1 MKDLELLA
9 PARNADIGI
18 AAIDCGADAVY
29 IAGPEFGARKA
40 AGNSIED
47 IRRLCGYAHR
57 FGVRIFLTLNT
68 ILYDN
73 ELEAARRLLEEAEEA
88 GVDAIIAQDPAV
100 WKMTSL
106 PVHASTQCA
115 IRTPEAARFYE
126 SLGSSRLV
134 LERQM
139 SLDRIR
145 EIREAT
151 SCELEFFVHGALC
164 VCYSGQCY
172 ISERI
177 ERRSANRGECIQACR
192 SLYDLVDGNGKVL
205 VKDKAL
211 LSLRDYNLRSYL
223 ADLADA
229 GICSFK
235 IEGRLK
241 GISYV
246 RNVVRAYSIAL
257 DNLVAKHP
265 GYYRRTSFGRS
276 AGGFSPDLDKTFNRT
291 YTKLYIDGSRGKW
304 SSMDA
309 PKSVGEE
316 IGTVVSIDR
325 TPGRLSAGDGQ
336 MEVIVKSGNPAVCL
350 RNGDGFSFVSKD
362 HNEIVGFRGDV
373 CRGVRIACRNVP
385 ELYVG
390 ARLFRNLD
398 SAFEK
403 ELDSNLP
410 VRQIP
415 VSLEVAVRSADDRFL
430 LDVMALSQDG
440 REVRF
445 VHDGGTTLASNPF
458 RMRDMFYSQLGKVT
472 GMYSFTLEGL
482 HAESL
487 GGKMPYLPVSSINAI
502 RRECAAKLD
511 GMPLRAIP
519 LYSPE
524 ASGNT
529 AVLSDSGGQV
539 TYKSN
544 VANEVTKKIYRDCG
558 VTDVERAYEITHRHD
573 VELMRTKYCI
583 RYELGM
589 CPVHQNAAPPER
601 LYLLNN
607 GKRYSLGF
615 DCARCE
621 MTVS

>member
-40 AGNSIED
+40 AGNSMED

-73 ELEAARRLLEEAEEA
+73 ELEPARKLLKEAEEA

-126 SLGSSRLV
+126 DLGSSRLV
-134 LERQM
+134 LERQL
-139 SLDRIR
+139 SLEQIR
-145 EIREAT
+145 DIRKAT

-172 ISERI
+172 MSERI
-177 ERRSANRGECIQACR
+177 DRRSANRGECIQACR
-192 SLYDLVDGNGKVL
+192 SLYDLVDGSGKVL

-211 LSLRDYNLRSYL
+211 LSLKDYNLRSRL
-223 ADLADA
+223 EDLADE

-241 GISYV
+241 SISYV

-257 DNLVAKHP
+257 DNLVAKYP

-276 AGGFSPDLDKTFNRT
+276 GGGFTPDLDKTFNRT
-291 YTKLYIDGSRGKW
+291 YTKLFIDGSRGRW

-309 PKSVGEE
+309 PKSMGEE
-316 IGTVVSIDR
+316 VGTVVSVNR
-325 TPGRLSAGDGQ
+325 APGRLGDDAGR
-336 MEVIVKSGNPAVCL
+336 MEVIIKSDNPSLYL
-350 RNGDGFSFVSKD
+350 RNGDGFSFISKD

-373 CRGVRIACRNVP
+373 CRGIRIACRNVP

-390 ARLFRNLD
+390 ARLYRNLD
-398 SAFEK
+398 SAFGK
-403 ELDSNLP
+403 ELETNLP
-410 VRQIP
+410 VRLIP
-415 VSLEVAVRSADDRFL
+415 VSVEVSILSREGSFIMEV
-430 LDVMALSQDG
+430 VALSQDG
-440 REVRF
+440 REVRLERDAGP
-445 VHDGGTTLASNPF
+445 VLAVNPS
-458 RMRDMFYSQLGKVT
+458 RMKEVFISQFGKAT
-472 GMYSFTLEGL
+472 GSYSFSLDAL
-482 HAESL
+482 HADSL
-487 GGKMPYLPVSSINAI
+487 GGRMPFLPVSAINGI
-502 RRECAAKLD
+502 RRECAAALD
-511 GMPLRAIP
+511 GMPLNAIP
-519 LYSPE
+519 LYS
-524 ASGNT
+524 
-529 AVLSDSGGQV
+529 AVRQDRVPATEGQV

-544 VANEVTKKIYRDCG
+544 VANMVTERIYREG
-558 VTDVERAYEITHRHD
+558 GAEGIERAYEITHRKG

-589 CPVHQNAAPPER
+589 CPVHQKGTPPER

-607 GKRYSLGF
+607 GKRYTLGF
-615 DCARCE
+615 DCAACE
-621 MTVS
+621 MTLTD

>member
-40 AGNSIED
+40 AGNSLED

-68 ILYDN
+68 ILYDR
-73 ELEAARRLLEEAEEA
+73 ELEDARKLLQEAEEA

-115 IRTPEAARFYE
+115 IRTPETARFYE

-139 SLDRIR
+139 SLEQIR

-151 SCELEFFVHGALC
+151 GCELEFFVHGALC

-172 ISERI
+172 MSERI
-177 ERRSANRGECIQACR
+177 DGRSANRGECIQACR
-192 SLYDLVDGNGKVL
+192 SLYDLVDGSGKVL

-211 LSLRDYNLRSYL
+211 LSLKDYNLRSRL
-223 ADLADA
+223 EELADA

-241 GISYV
+241 SISYV

-257 DNLVAKHP
+257 DNLVAKYP
-265 GYYRRTSFGRS
+265 GDFRRTSFGRS
-276 AGGFSPDLDKTFNRT
+276 SGGFSPDLDKTFNRS
-291 YTKLYIDGSRGKW
+291 YTKLFIDGSRGKW

-316 IGTVVSIDR
+316 IGTVAAINR
-325 TPGRLSAGDGQ
+325 TPGRLAADAGR
-336 MEVIVKSGNPAVCL
+336 MEVSVKFDNPALFL

-373 CRGVRIACRNVP
+373 CRGAFISTRNVP

-403 ELDSNLP
+403 ELDTNLP
-410 VRQIP
+410 VRLIP
-415 VSLEVAVRSADDRFL
+415 VSLDITIRSRGESNIL
-430 LDVMALSQDG
+430 EIRALSQDG
-440 REVRF
+440 REVSF
-445 VHDGGTTLASNPF
+445 EQDAGNTLASNPS
-458 RMRDMFYSQLGKVT
+458 RMRDMFFSQLEKVT
-472 GMYSFTLEGL
+472 GIYSFTLDGL
-482 HAESL
+482 HTEEL
-487 GGKMPYLPVSSINAI
+487 GAKMPFLPVSAINGI
-502 RRECAAKLD
+502 RRECASRLD
-511 GMPLRAIP
+511 GMPLK
-519 LYSPE
+519 
-524 ASGNT
+524 
-529 AVLSDSGGQV
+529 AVPMYHAAVPADPAEISGQV

-544 VANEVTKKIYRDCG
+544 VANVVTEKIYSEAG
-558 VTDVERAYEITHRHD
+558 ATAVERAYEITHRPGA
-573 VELMRTKYCI
+573 ELMRTKYCI

-589 CPVHQNAAPPER
+589 CPVHQHATPPER

-607 GKRYSLGF
+607 GKRYSLSF

-621 MTVS
+621 MTVL

>member
-145 EIREAT
+145 EIRAAT

-172 ISERI
+172 MSERI

-211 LSLRDYNLRSYL
+211 LSL
-223 ADLADA
+223 
-229 GICSFK
+229 
-235 IEGRLK
+235 
-241 GISYV
+241 
-246 RNVVRAYSIAL
+246 
-257 DNLVAKHP
+257 
-265 GYYRRTSFGRS
+265 
-276 AGGFSPDLDKTFNRT
+276 FNRT

-325 TPGRLSAGDGQ
+325 TPGRLSSGDGQ
-336 MEVIVKSGNPAVCL
+336 MEVIVKSDNPAVCL

-487 GGKMPYLPVSSINAI
+487 GGKMPFLPVSSINAI

-519 LYSPE
+519 LYSAE

-558 VTDVERAYEITHRHD
+558 ATDVERAYEITHRHD

>member
-40 AGNSIED
+40 AGNSLED

-68 ILYDN
+68 ILYDR
-73 ELEAARRLLEEAEEA
+73 ELEDARKLLREAEEA

-115 IRTPEAARFYE
+115 IRTPETARFYE

-139 SLDRIR
+139 SLEQIR

-151 SCELEFFVHGALC
+151 GCELEFFVHGALC

-172 ISERI
+172 MSERI
-177 ERRSANRGECIQACR
+177 DGRSANRGECIQACR
-192 SLYDLVDGNGKVL
+192 SLYDLVDGSGKVL

-211 LSLRDYNLRSYL
+211 LSLKDYNLRSRL
-223 ADLADA
+223 EELADA

-241 GISYV
+241 SISYV

-257 DNLVAKHP
+257 DNLVAKYP
-265 GYYRRTSFGRS
+265 GDFRRTSFGRS
-276 AGGFSPDLDKTFNRT
+276 SGGFSPDLDKTFNRS
-291 YTKLYIDGSRGKW
+291 YTKLFIDGSRGKW

-316 IGTVVSIDR
+316 IGTVAAINR
-325 TPGRLSAGDGQ
+325 TPGRLAADAGR
-336 MEVIVKSGNPAVCL
+336 MEVSVKFDNPALFL

-373 CRGVRIACRNVP
+373 CRGAFISTRNVP

-403 ELDSNLP
+403 ELDTNLP
-410 VRQIP
+410 VRLIP
-415 VSLEVAVRSADDRFL
+415 VSLDITIRSRGESNIL
-430 LDVMALSQDG
+430 VIRALSQDG
-440 REVRF
+440 REVGF
-445 VHDGGTTLASNPF
+445 EQDAGNTLASNPS
-458 RMRDMFYSQLGKVT
+458 RMRDMFFSQLEKVT
-472 GMYSFTLEGL
+472 GIYSFTLEGL
-482 HAESL
+482 HTEEL
-487 GGKMPYLPVSSINAI
+487 GAKMPFLPVSAINGI
-502 RRECAAKLD
+502 RRECASRLD
-511 GMPLRAIP
+511 GMPLK
-519 LYSPE
+519 
-524 ASGNT
+524 
-529 AVLSDSGGQV
+529 AVPMYHAAVPADPAEISGQV

-544 VANEVTKKIYRDCG
+544 VANVVTEKIYSEAG
-558 VTDVERAYEITHRHD
+558 ATAVERAYEITHRPGA
-573 VELMRTKYCI
+573 ELMHTKYCI

-589 CPVHQNAAPPER
+589 CPVHQHATPPER

-607 GKRYSLGF
+607 GKRYSLSF

-621 MTVS
+621 MTVL

>member
-40 AGNSIED
+40 AGNSLED

-68 ILYDN
+68 ILYDR
-73 ELEAARRLLEEAEEA
+73 ELEDARKLLREAEEA

-115 IRTPEAARFYE
+115 IRTPGTARFYE

-139 SLDRIR
+139 SLEQIR
-145 EIREAT
+145 GIREAT
-151 SCELEFFVHGALC
+151 GCELEFFVHGALC

-172 ISERI
+172 MSERI
-177 ERRSANRGECIQACR
+177 DGRSANRGECIQACR
-192 SLYDLVDGNGKVL
+192 SLYDLVDGSGKVL

-211 LSLRDYNLRSYL
+211 LSLKDYNLRSRL
-223 ADLADA
+223 EDLADA

-241 GISYV
+241 SISYV

-257 DNLVAKHP
+257 DNLVAKYP
-265 GYYRRTSFGRS
+265 GNFRRTSFGRS
-276 AGGFSPDLDKTFNRT
+276 SGGFSPDLDKTFNRS
-291 YTKLYIDGSRGKW
+291 YTKLFIDGSRGKW

-316 IGTVVSIDR
+316 IGTVAAINR
-325 TPGRLSAGDGQ
+325 TPGRLAADAGR
-336 MEVIVKSGNPAVCL
+336 MEVSVKFDNPALFL

-373 CRGVRIACRNVP
+373 CSGAFISTRNVP

-403 ELDSNLP
+403 ELDTNLP
-410 VRQIP
+410 VRLIP
-415 VSLEVAVRSADDRFL
+415 VSLDITIRSRGESNIL
-430 LDVMALSQDG
+430 EIRALSQDG
-440 REVRF
+440 REVSF
-445 VHDGGTTLASNPF
+445 EQDAGVTLASNPS
-458 RMRDMFYSQLGKVT
+458 RMRDMFFSQLEKVT
-472 GMYSFTLEGL
+472 GLYSFILDGL
-482 HAESL
+482 HTEEL
-487 GGKMPYLPVSSINAI
+487 GAKMPFLPVSAINGI
-502 RRECAAKLD
+502 RRECASRLD
-511 GMPLRAIP
+511 GMPLK
-519 LYSPE
+519 
-524 ASGNT
+524 
-529 AVLSDSGGQV
+529 AVPMYHAAVPADPAEISGQV

-544 VANEVTKKIYRDCG
+544 VANVVTEKIYSEAG
-558 VTDVERAYEITHRHD
+558 ATAVERAYEITHRPGA
-573 VELMRTKYCI
+573 ELMRTKYCI

-589 CPVHQNAAPPER
+589 CPVHQHATPPER

-607 GKRYSLGF
+607 GKRYSLSF

-621 MTVS
+621 MTVL

>member
-40 AGNSIED
+40 AGNSLED

-68 ILYDN
+68 ILYDR
-73 ELEAARRLLEEAEEA
+73 ELEDARKLLQEAEEA

-115 IRTPEAARFYE
+115 IRTPGTARFYE

-139 SLDRIR
+139 SLEQIR

-151 SCELEFFVHGALC
+151 GCELEFFVHGALC

-172 ISERI
+172 MSERI
-177 ERRSANRGECIQACR
+177 DGRSANRGECIQACR
-192 SLYDLVDGNGKVL
+192 SLYDLVDGSGKVL

-211 LSLRDYNLRSYL
+211 LSLKDYNLRSRL
-223 ADLADA
+223 EELADA

-241 GISYV
+241 SISYV

-257 DNLVAKHP
+257 DNLVAKYP
-265 GYYRRTSFGRS
+265 GDFRRTSFGRS
-276 AGGFSPDLDKTFNRT
+276 SGGFSPDLDKTFNRS
-291 YTKLYIDGSRGKW
+291 YTKLFIDGSRGKW

-316 IGTVVSIDR
+316 IGTVAAINR
-325 TPGRLSAGDGQ
+325 TPGRLAADAGR
-336 MEVIVKSGNPAVCL
+336 MEVSVKFDNPALFL

-373 CRGVRIACRNVP
+373 CRGAFISTRNVP

-403 ELDSNLP
+403 ELDTNLP
-410 VRQIP
+410 VRLIP
-415 VSLEVAVRSADDRFL
+415 VSLDITIRSRGESNIL
-430 LDVMALSQDG
+430 EIRALSQDG
-440 REVRF
+440 REVSF
-445 VHDGGTTLASNPF
+445 EQDAGNTLASNPS
-458 RMRDMFYSQLGKVT
+458 RMRDMFFSQLEKVT
-472 GMYSFTLEGL
+472 GIYSFTLDGL
-482 HAESL
+482 HTEEL
-487 GGKMPYLPVSSINAI
+487 GAKMPFLPVSAINGI
-502 RRECAAKLD
+502 RRECASRLD
-511 GMPLRAIP
+511 GMPLK
-519 LYSPE
+519 
-524 ASGNT
+524 
-529 AVLSDSGGQV
+529 AVPMYHAAVPADPAEISGQV

-544 VANEVTKKIYRDCG
+544 VANVVTEKIYSEAG
-558 VTDVERAYEITHRHD
+558 ATAVERAYEITHRPGA
-573 VELMRTKYCI
+573 ELMRTKYCI

-589 CPVHQNAAPPER
+589 CPVHQHATPPER

-607 GKRYSLGF
+607 GKRYSLSF

-621 MTVS
+621 MTVL